1 MTAWVWLGLALVWLA
16 AIVGLRWLR
25 RELTPER
32 LAHPELETPTADT
45 PWVRIPTAN
54 GKELAAQ
61 WLPATGAACARGT
74 VVLMHGWGG
83 NGSQLRPAA
92 DVLRR
97 DGWAVLLPDAR
108 SHGRSDGDTY
118 SSLPRFAEDLDACL
132 AWLHSQRSEPT
143 ELTPVILLGHSLGA
157 AATLLS
163 ASRRSDIHAV
173 VSVSSFAHPEQVMRR
188 WLATYRIP
196 FWPLGWAVNR
206 YIESVIGHRFDDIAP
221 VSTVARIQCP
231 VLLVHGEQDDLVP
244 LGCARQLQ
252 AAAQSS
258 HTSLAT
264 LLVVAGRHDRF
275 NDEASLNEHV
285 RAWLQK
291 HAQVAARPGT
301 QPPNTARLPGRAG
314 RVLPQCS
321 DRMLG

>member
-1 MTAWVWLGLALVWLA
+1 MTAWVWLGLALVWLLV
-16 AIVGLRWLR
+16 IVGLRWLR
-25 RELTPER
+25 RELTPKR
-32 LAHPELETPTADT
+32 LAHPEPKKLTADI

-54 GKELAAQ
+54 GKELAVQ
-61 WLPATGAACARGT
+61 WLPASGDTPARGT
-74 VVLMHGWGG
+74 AVLMHGWGG

-108 SHGRSDGDTY
+108 SHGRSDDDTY

-132 AWLHSQRSEPT
+132 AWLHAQRPEPA
-143 ELTPVILLGHSLGA
+143 ERAPVVLLGHSLGA
-157 AATLLS
+157 AATLLC

-221 VSTVARIQCP
+221 VSTITRIRCS

-244 LGCARQLQ
+244 LNCARQLQ

-258 HTSLAT
+258 HTANAT
-264 LLVVAGRHDRF
+264 LLVVAGRHDHF
-275 NDEASLNEHV
+275 DDEAGLNEQV

-291 HAQVAARPGT
+291 HAQVAA
-301 QPPNTARLPGRAG
+301 
-314 RVLPQCS
+314 
-321 DRMLG
+321 